1 MSRTITGLRIRERRR
16 ELGIK
21 QVDLA
26 DRVGISP
33 SYMNLIER
41 NKRGISGA
49 LLSSIG
55 RELSLT
61 IDQLDGSA
69 ERRLH
74 DELTELA
81 TDPELRDPEMNLAA
95 VDELIARFPGW
106 AKGAVK
112 ARGKLR
118 EAWAENDAMSDRLTH
133 DPALAEAIHSMLT
146 EITALRS
153 TAEILAS
160 TEDLEPDQR
169 ARFLSIILEQSKRLS
184 DTGGSLAAYF
194 DRIVDDRRRP
204 PPIVE
209 VEEFLERRAGLG
221 NVVEAVADR
230 LRARLCPDGE
240 DVGMALHGM
249 LPNRGPNTL
258 ARNARNERLT
268 ALSRQAVH
276 HFRPA
281 EIDAL
286 LDELPPEFGVDGR
299 ALAEEE
305 LIRLCADALRRPGYG
320 FVALGT
326 GVNWDIEDLVRALD
340 DDSGLTFRRIATLSE
355 FGAPRAAHVE
365 IDAAGRVLHRRGALD
380 LLPRA
385 REFECPLWPAHEAD
399 ARTGA
404 VIARMVTLPDG
415 GERLVLAMGRRREKR
430 ADMLVMNRN
439 DAQDTVYRYL
449 MYGATTPVG
458 SACRICAHRECGWRR
473 EEPIIDL

>member
-1 MSRTITGLRIRERRR
+1 MTRTITGLRIRERRR

-26 DRVGISP
+26 GRVGISP
-33 SYMNLIER
+33 SYLNLIER

-49 LLSSIG
+49 LLSTIG

-61 IDQLDGSA
+61 LDQLDGSA

-74 DELTELA
+74 DDLQELA
-81 TDPELRDPEMNLAA
+81 SDPELRDPDMNFVAI
-95 VDELIARFPGW
+95 DEFITRFPGW

-112 ARGKLR
+112 AHRRLR
-118 EAWAENDAMSDRLTH
+118 DAWAENDALSDRLAH
-133 DPALAEAIHSMLT
+133 DPALAEAMHSMLT

-169 ARFLSIILEQSKRLS
+169 RRFLSIMLEQSTRLS
-184 DTGGSLAAYF
+184 TSGASLATYF
-194 DRIVDDRRRP
+194 DRIVEERRRP
-204 PPIVE
+204 PPVVE
-209 VEEFLERRAGLG
+209 VEEFLERRAGLA
-221 NVVEAVADR
+221 VAVEGIADR
-230 LRARLCPDGE
+230 LRARVAPNGE
-240 DVGMALHGM
+240 EIGAALHALM
-249 LPNRGPNTL
+249 PTAGPETL
-258 ARNARNERLT
+258 ARNARTERLT

-276 HFRPA
+276 HFRPR
-281 EIDAL
+281 EIDEL
-286 LDELPPEFGVDGR
+286 LDELPAEVGADGR

-305 LIRLCADALRRPGYG
+305 IIRLCADALRRPGHG
-320 FVALGT
+320 FVALGG
-326 GVNWDIEDLVRALD
+326 GVGWDLEDLVRALD
-340 DDSGLTFRRIATLSE
+340 EDGGLACRRIATLSDL
-355 FGAPRAAHVE
+355 GAPRAAHVE

-385 REFECPLWPAHEAD
+385 REIECPLWPGHEVD

-404 VIARMVTLPDG
+404 VISRIVTLPDG
-415 GERLVLAMGRRREKR
+415 AERLVLALGRRREKR

-458 SACRICAHRECGWRR
+458 SACRICAHRDCAWRR
-473 EEPIIDL
+473 EEPVIDL